1 MILRQ
6 TETPSSPVDEKL
18 ALIATQLGHI
28 QTELI
33 EFQEQIA
40 TGSLP
45 TDAEATRLMASCKNW
60 IRLALE
66 MEMKLNDRPTSD
78 TNTNYAM
85 DLAAAR
91 QEIGCRLARVA
102 KCCGS
107 KGVFGKSG

>member
-6 TETPSSPVDEKL
+6 TETPSSPLDEKL
-18 ALIATQLGHI
+18 ALIAKQLGHI

-33 EFQEQIA
+33 TFQDQIA
-40 TGSLP
+40 IGELP
-45 TDAEATRLMASCKNW
+45 SDTEATRLMASCKNW

-78 TNTNYAM
+78 NKTNYAI

-102 KCCGS
+102 KCCS
-107 KGVFGKSG
+107 AKGVSSDSG